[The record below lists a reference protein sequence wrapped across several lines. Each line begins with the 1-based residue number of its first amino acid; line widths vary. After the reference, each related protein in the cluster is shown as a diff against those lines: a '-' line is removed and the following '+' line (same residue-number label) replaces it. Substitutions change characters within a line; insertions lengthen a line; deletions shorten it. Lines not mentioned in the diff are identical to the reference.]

1 MANVKML
8 IYDVV
13 VAAYVIIALSIFVPW
28 ILLSIAPHDRTFLA
42 ICDFIGWF
50 YSNLCHQLSFRS
62 LYFDGI
68 KMPVCA
74 RDVSIYIATALG
86 LVFFRL
92 KGFGGTKEFKMN
104 YLLLVLLFLPTA
116 LDGFTQLFGFRE
128 STNLL
133 RLIAGFPFGI
143 GYAYIIAWA
152 LPLIYALLELIQT
165 AMKTGGDT
173 DTVIGRIKNMVWPFK

>member
-8 IYDVV
+8 IYDLIVG
-13 VAAYVIIALSIFVPW
+13 AYIIIALSIFVPW
-28 ILLSIAPHDRTFLA
+28 VLLSIAPHDRTFLA

-50 YSNLCHQLSFRS
+50 YSHLCHQLSFRT
-62 LYFDGI
+62 LYYDGI

-86 LVFFRL
+86 LLFFRL
-92 KGFGGTKEFKMN
+92 KGYGAREFKMN
-104 YLLLVLLFLPTA
+104 YVLLVLLFLPTA

-133 RLIAGFPFGI
+133 RLIAGFPYGI
-143 GYAYIIAWA
+143 GYAYIIVWA
-152 LPLIYALLELIQT
+152 LPLIYVLLELVRT
-165 AMKTGGDT
+165 AIKNGDT
-173 DTVIGRIKNMVWPFK
+173 DAVIARVKNMVWPLK